1 MSHIKCL
8 YDHCKKMS
16 MLYNLSIITLFIL
29 IIIVIL
35 LICKWLW
42 NNVLIKLFPFINK
55 VSSVWQIIGLMIL
68 LSFLF
73 LIYLLI
79 Y

>member
-1 MSHIKCL
+1 MSSVNCL
-8 YDHCKKMS
+8 YNHCKKMS
-16 MLYNLSIITLFIL
+16 LLYNLSMITILIL

-55 VSSVWQIIGLMIL
+55 VSSVWQIIGLMLL
-68 LSFLF
+68 LS
-73 LIYLLI
+73 LLLPKCF
-79 Y
+79 